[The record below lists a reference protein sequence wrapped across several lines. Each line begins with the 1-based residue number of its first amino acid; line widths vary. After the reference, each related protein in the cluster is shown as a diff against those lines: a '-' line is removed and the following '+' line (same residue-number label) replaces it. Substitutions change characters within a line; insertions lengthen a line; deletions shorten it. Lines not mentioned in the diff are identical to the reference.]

1 MSAAARRFRP
11 EGGAEPPLLLNPGP
25 VNVSERVARAL
36 LRGDLCHREPEWAE
50 VQARIRA
57 RLVELLAAPGWG
69 ACLLTGSGTAAME
82 AAVSSLVPPG
92 KRLLVLQNGVYG
104 ERLAAIGRA
113 HGIDTRTLE
122 CANTT
127 PQDPAAL
134 ARALAEDREVATVAA
149 VHHETTTGL
158 LNPIRELARVCR
170 EAGRSLVVDAIS
182 SIGGEELDVEAWGV
196 DAVIG
201 TANKC
206 IRALPG
212 LSFVLARHD
221 LLRRA
226 ADWPPRTLYLHLP
239 GYFAQQ
245 EQGGVPFTPA
255 VQVGY
260 AFQEALEELAE
271 ETVAARAAT
280 YRRLAGRLRD
290 GLAALGL
297 EPLVAA
303 PHRSHTITTLRLPAG
318 WTYERLHDALRARG
332 LVIYAGQGALRQTAF
347 RVANMGLMDE
357 ADVDRIV
364 SALREVLGA

>member
-1 MSAAARRFRP
+1 
-11 EGGAEPPLLLNPGP
+11 
-25 VNVSERVARAL
+25 
-36 LRGDLCHREPEWAE
+36 
-50 VQARIRA
+50 
-57 RLVELLAAPGWG
+57 
-69 ACLLTGSGTAAME
+69 
-82 AAVSSLVPPG
+82 VSSLAPPG
-92 KRLLVLQNGVYG
+92 KKLLVLQNGVYG

-113 HGIDTRTLE
+113 HRIEVRTLE

-127 PQDPAAL
+127 VQDPAAL
-134 ARALAEDREVATVAA
+134 RRALSEDREIAAVAA

-158 LNPIRELARVCR
+158 LNPVKELGRVCR
-170 EAGRSLVVDAIS
+170 ELGRIFVVDAIS
-182 SIGGEELDVEAWGV
+182 SIGGEELDLEAWGV

-212 LSFVLARHD
+212 LSFVLAKKE

-255 VQVGY
+255 VQIGY

-271 ETVAARAAT
+271 ETVSVRAAT
-280 YRRLAGRLRD
+280 YRRLAARLRA
-290 GLAALGL
+290 GLASLGL
-297 EPLVAA
+297 EPLVAP

-347 RVANMGLMDE
+347 RVANMGLMDD

-364 SALREVLGA
+364 LALREVVR